1 MNTQT
6 ISPITGGIN
15 YWWQLTESQQKY
27 YSDLIPKDITTWT
40 WELTKNQTGLWCF
53 TQAEYGIINETLCNG
68 TEKCI
73 DTWYEKLNNKPAIIG
88 DTISITISKEKLK
101 EYDTEWY
108 WCYCDSDWTA
118 ANIYLDLTTKQNI
131 WLCPL
136 LQILFKGKPLS
147 LYLKL
152 NK

>member
-1 MNTQT
+1 MTLN
-6 ISPITGGIN
+6 IDPIYGPTN
-15 YWWQLTESQQKY
+15 YWWNLGDSQQEY
-27 YSDLIPKDITTWT
+27 FSDLIPKDTTTWDLK
-40 WELTKNQTGLWCF
+40 LTKNQTGLWCF
-53 TQAEYGIINETLCNG
+53 SEPTYGIINETLCNG

-73 DTWYEKLNNKPAIIG
+73 DTWYEKLNSKAPKIG
-88 DTISITISKEKLK
+88 DTLSLTISKEELSD
-101 EYDTEWY
+101 YDTEWY

-118 ANIYLDLTTKQNI
+118 ANYYLDLTTKQYV

-152 NK
+152 SK